1 MDTSIHDLLR
11 ALVDIQLTLHAA
23 GTISVDALAA
33 IAKHASTRK
42 IINSAETGCGATT
55 LLLSHLSQKH
65 VVFSLDAG
73 ASIANVRRSPLR
85 RSEAVTFVEGPSQR
99 TLPEYR
105 FPEKLQL
112 ALIVGPHAYP
122 FPDLEYYF
130 LYPHL
135 APGALL
141 ILDDIQIRSIHNL
154 YEFLRLDSMFKF
166 EEVVRTTAFF
176 PRTDALRSGTIG
188 NGNATTNARCSVMIG
203 GQS

>member
-85 RSEAVTFVEGPSQR
+85 RSEAVTFVEGPITANPSGISLSR
-99 TLPEYR
+99 KAAT
-105 FPEKLQL
+105 
-112 ALIVGPHAYP
+112 GPHRRP
-122 FPDLEYYF
+122 SRLSVSRPRV
-130 LYPHL
+130 
-135 APGALL
+135 LL
-141 ILDDIQIRSIHNL
+141 PLPPLGSGCAVDPRRYSDSEHSQS
-154 YEFLRLDSMFKF
+154 LR
-166 EEVVRTTAFF
+166 VPTARF
-176 PRTDALRSGTIG
+176 D
-188 NGNATTNARCSVMIG
+188 V
-203 GQS
+203 